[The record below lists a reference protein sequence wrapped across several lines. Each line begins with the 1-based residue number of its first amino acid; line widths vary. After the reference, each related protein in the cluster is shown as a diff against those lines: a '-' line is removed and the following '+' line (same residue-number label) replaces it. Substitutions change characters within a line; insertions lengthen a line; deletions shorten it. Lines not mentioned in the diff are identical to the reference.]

1 MSKMVSISE
10 AREQLST
17 FIRWARDNQG
27 DVIIQNR
34 GMPEVV
40 IISYEDYALLVTAR
54 ERKQREEALRKIE
67 ALAARVRQRNL
78 DLEQADAD
86 ALADEIAQE
95 AVQTLV
101 GKGLI
106 RFQE

>member
-1 MSKMVSISE
+1 MSKLVSISE

-27 DVIIQNR
+27 DVIIQDR

-54 ERKQREEALRKIE
+54 DASDAKKHYAGIE
-67 ALAARVRQRNL
+67 GVGSIRRRNL
-78 DLEQADAD
+78 DLEQAIPTRWRIESRRRSKPWWEKA
-86 ALADEIAQE
+86 
-95 AVQTLV
+95 
-101 GKGLI
+101 
-106 RFQE
+106 